1 MRRYSKFIAAM
12 SIAYIE
18 GLSNYNMQIKFL
30 CCLTMRRYSKFIAA
44 MSIAYMEGLSNY
56 NSKSNFFVV

>member
-1 MRRYSKFIAAM
+1 M